1 MYAGALSG
9 IIDASV
15 FIGVWA
21 AIIFGV
27 KQLISKMKKK

>member
-9 IIDASV
+9 IIDAAV

>member
-9 IIDASV
+9 VIDAAV

-21 AIIFGV
+21 AIIYGV
-27 KQLISKMKKK
+27 KQLISKLKKK

>member
-9 IIDASV
+9 IIDAAV

-21 AIIFGV
+21 AIIYGI
-27 KQLISKMKKK
+27 KQLITKLKNR

>member
-9 IIDASV
+9 VIDAAV

-21 AIIFGV
+21 AIIYGV
-27 KQLISKMKKK
+27 KQFISKLKKK

>member
-9 IIDASV
+9 LIDAAV

-21 AIIFGV
+21 AIIYGV

>member
-9 IIDASV
+9 IIDAAV

-21 AIIFGV
+21 AIIYGV
-27 KQLISKMKKK
+27 KQLISKMKKR

>member
-9 IIDASV
+9 IIDAAV

-21 AIIFGV
+21 VIIYGV
-27 KQLISKMKKK
+27 KQLSSKMKKK

>member
-9 IIDASV
+9 TIDAAV

-21 AIIFGV
+21 AIIYGV